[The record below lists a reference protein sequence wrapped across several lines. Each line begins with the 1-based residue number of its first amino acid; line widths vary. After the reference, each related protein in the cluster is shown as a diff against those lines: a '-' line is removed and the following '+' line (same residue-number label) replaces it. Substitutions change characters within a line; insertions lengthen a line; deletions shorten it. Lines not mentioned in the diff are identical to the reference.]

1 MGLNAVGSTDATSR
15 DTFTGFFMACRRLQI
30 HMRKQTPFSSPKT
43 HATKC
48 HHQAT
53 SRPSPLAIAAT
64 AFTLPN
70 LLALL

>member
-15 DTFTGFFMACRRLQI
+15 DTFTGFFMESRRLQI
-30 HMRKQTPFSSPKT
+30 HMRKQSPFPHRKLT
-43 HATKC
+43 RQNVIIRRPRA
-48 HHQAT
+48 HH
-53 SRPSPLAIAAT
+53 LAIAAT